1 MFRMSCRQWQ
11 LFPFWKQPLSSQ
23 VPPLQK
29 GPCAQGAGELHRQKN
44 QGRSEVI

>member
-1 MFRMSCRQWQ
+1 MSRMFCRQWQ

-29 GPCAQGAGELHRQKN
+29 GPRVQETG
-44 QGRSEVI
+44 